1 MGAVWLACAAAGI
14 SFGNLFAA
22 WLLVRSARRELQ
34 EVAEVREHVHDQP
47 ENGHSTT

>member
-1 MGAVWLACAAAGI
+1 VAAVWLACAAAGI

-34 EVAEVREHVHDQP
+34 EVAEVREHVHHKP